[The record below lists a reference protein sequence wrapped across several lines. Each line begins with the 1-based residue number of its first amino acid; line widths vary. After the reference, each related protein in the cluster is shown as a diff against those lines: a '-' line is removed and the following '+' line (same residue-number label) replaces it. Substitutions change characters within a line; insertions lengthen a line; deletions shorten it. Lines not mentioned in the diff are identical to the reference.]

1 MIKKLFFC
9 FIICV
14 FVQISYAQT
23 GIGTTTPEASA
34 KLDVSATNKGFLP
47 PRVTLTSGTDN
58 TTIPSPATGLLVY
71 NTGNNAGLVA
81 GYYYWNG
88 TSWATIATASGSGVS
103 ASILRGSRSAA
114 QTGLTNGGTVL
125 FNQVDNVAGQE
136 ISLNTSTGQITLAA
150 GRTYR
155 LMAQVPNYQTSNGD
169 TRLQLAWYNET
180 AGAYIGSSASS
191 YPPVSG
197 ASYGTT
203 GGISE
208 AVITTTTT
216 TVISYRISQLSNTT
230 QIGGSSDFPTA
241 GSYPWFEAQVI
252 SGNTAVNGQ
261 SVDYVSVNRTTLQT
275 VNTGDNIIFNTI
287 NSGNIPYN
295 SSNGNFTLTAGK
307 TYRLTGSVS
316 LDGANVSSAEIDIA
330 WKNAAGDVLGNR
342 ALILSTNF
350 SSTATGNGVTDIIYT
365 PTVNTTIALNVVY
378 ATANAKTVSN
388 YTYATITQIGSS
400 AIVNPWTLSGT
411 DSYNT
416 TGNVGIGT
424 NAPAA
429 KLDVSGNVNVTGKIN
444 LTDPSGNVATKAAGF
459 VNAGTAVTLGDI
471 QVQMST
477 SGSRSLQIKTT
488 GTSFTGMVS
497 AYTTYNGASGTHSF
511 TYFSDVVQTINSTY
525 AYIGTS
531 WGFQADGDVANY
543 FVRDTTNQRF
553 WRITLMV
560 GYGYINN
567 FIVIE
572 RLL

>member
-1 MIKKLFFC
+1 MINKLFFC

-378 ATANAKTVSN
+378 ATANAKTVGN
-388 YTYATITQIGSS
+388 YTYATVEQIGSS

-429 KLDVSGNVNVTGKIN
+429 KLDVTGNVNVTGKIN